1 MFGLWGKDRLERR
14 IERQRE
20 LAEMENTSM
29 EIKKKAERLRA
40 VLDEL
45 AEKKRGQNDR

>member
-20 LAEMENTSM
+20 LAEMENTNL
-29 EIKKKAERLRA
+29 EIKRKGERLRA
-40 VLDEL
+40 VLEEMT
-45 AEKKRGQNDR
+45 EKKRGQNDR